1 MADAPDQ
8 VSFEMEIQPL
18 FSQRDHE
25 GMQIMFDLWDLES
38 VREHADAILDQVE
51 AGRMPCYGRW
61 PQEQVALFRRWKEGG
76 MLP

>member
-1 MADAPDQ
+1 MADAAEQ
-8 VSFEMEIQPL
+8 VSFELDIQPL

-38 VREHADAILDQVE
+38 VRENADIILEQLSS
-51 AGRMPCYGRW
+51 GRMPCYGSW
-61 PQEQVALFRRWKEGG
+61 PEEQVALFRRWMDGG